1 VAVTVQPTTNNTLSG
16 PRNIAAIL
24 ITLSGTGLIALLWFR
39 ELTGAALIDALLGT
53 VYLYIGIG
61 LLGQSRFTLF
71 VAMVVPAGA
80 LGMVLRETPLEQLN
94 SLQLARVSIDAAVIV
109 IATIVLW
116 RVRNHPSM

>member
-1 VAVTVQPTTNNTLSG
+1 MTVQPTTNNTLSG
-16 PRNIAAIL
+16 LRNIAAIL

-94 SLQLARVSIDAAVIV
+94 SLQLARGSIDAAVIV
-109 IATIVLW
+109 IAIIVLW

>member
-1 VAVTVQPTTNNTLSG
+1 VTAQSTTSNTLSG
-16 PRNIAAIL
+16 LRNSAAVL
-24 ITLSGTGLIALLWFR
+24 ITVSGTGLIALLWFR

-71 VAMVVPAGA
+71 VAMAVPAGA

-94 SLQLARVSIDAAVIV
+94 SLQLARVSIDMAVIL